1 MIEVGVFDTG
11 ALDMQLKQT
20 ANGIRVMDGS
30 LRDIHRHTQEMT
42 KAAVRRCVLADRL
55 GFDIYWLVEHHFNIE
70 GAEISPSPL
79 QVQSAAAALTTRIRL
94 GQLANIITWWHPLR
108 LAEQIA
114 VLDILSGGRVE
125 AGISRGYQPRE
136 TEIFGYAYGS
146 TTQDQ
151 EKNRSFFDEAF
162 QLLIKAWTEDSF
174 SHHGEFFSVPPT
186 WAKWNHAQT
195 IAALSEE
202 GFGRTV
208 DDVLDIGP
216 PDLYSAGMPV
226 VATSTRLKEISV
238 LPHPLQQP
246 YPQLWEGVTS
256 DRSLRW
262 AARNGVN
269 GNFFYESA
277 AMIRAKVELYMEEA
291 ERHGWPDRL
300 APGTPW
306 KPGWD
311 GERRRGL
318 IASRVIHVQEGSVGD
333 LRRAGNAEM
342 FLWDFYTPFGFAGIL
357 GDPGKPFDPN
367 VPVTPELLRD
377 RNVIFQGSRQQVLE
391 SILGLR
397 DEAYGGGDM
406 CLNLRFESGGMSHE
420 EVEEQMWF
428 FAEEI
433 LPELRRECGGGPE
446 HPDVSTTDE
455 LRPLLADR
463 LRPAGA

>member
-11 ALDMQLKQT
+11 SLDMPFKKT
-20 ANGIRVMDGS
+20 GNGVRVMDGS
-30 LRDIHRHTQEMT
+30 LADIHAHTQDMM
-42 KAAVRRCVLADRL
+42 KSAVRRCVLADKL
-55 GFDIYWLVEHHFNIE
+55 GYDIFWLVEHHFNIE

-79 QVQSAAAALTTRIRL
+79 QVQAAAAALTNRVRL

-114 VLDILSGGRVE
+114 VLDVLSGGRVE

-136 TEIFGYAYGS
+136 TEVFGYAYGS

-162 QLLIKAWTEDSF
+162 TLLKKAWTEDSF
-174 SHHGEFFSVPPT
+174 SFRGEFFSVPPT

-195 IAALSEE
+195 IAALGEP

-208 DDVLDIGP
+208 DDVLDIGR
-216 PDLYSAGMPV
+216 PDLYSGGMPV
-226 VATSTRLKEISV
+226 VATTTRLKELSV
-238 LPHPLQQP
+238 LPHPIQKP
-246 YPQLWEGVTS
+246 YPPLWEGVTS

-262 AARNGVN
+262 AAQNGIN

-277 AMIRAKVELYMEEA
+277 LKIRQKVEIYMEEA
-291 ERHGWPDRL
+291 AKHNWPDRVS
-300 APGTPW
+300 PGVEW
-306 KPGWD
+306 KAGWD

-318 IASRVIHVQEGSVGD
+318 IASRVIHVQEGSVGNLD
-333 LRRAGNAEM
+333 RAGESEM
-342 FLWDFYTPFGFAGIL
+342 FLWDFYGPFGFAGIL

-367 VPVTPELLRD
+367 TPVTPELLRERD
-377 RNVIFQGSRQQVLE
+377 VIFQGSKQQVLE
-391 SILGLR
+391 SILRLHQ
-397 DEAYGGGDM
+397 DAYLGQDM

-446 HPDVSTTDE
+446 HPVVTTTDE
-455 LRPLLADR
+455 LKPLLSE
-463 LRPAGA
+463 RPQPATA